1 LYVALAIR
9 CHQVK
14 KATEIY
20 NLSTYK
26 SASAFSKVY
35 EMMPDFWEQPHRRI
49 EDYADG
55 KRDGKARY
63 LIAEKVSLQGVG
75 FIELDY
81 SNLEM
86 PEVDIAVLEEYQGK
100 GYAFEAS
107 KILFVNVF
115 ENESVKCIV
124 WNAFRSNKAS
134 CRIAEKLGGKVV
146 LHPAS
151 SQTITGYSLANL
163 IRASCVLNCQLIF
176 AHSALRLTVH
186 IRTCCLKLSKSG
198 HGFPNAWRLMMPIS
212 ISAMSSQLPCF
223 GV

>member
-1 LYVALAIR
+1 MYVALAIR

-146 LHPAS
+146 EGKNLVVEAMRAAGLKVNPAEYAEAPA
-151 SQTITGYSLANL
+151 TVTYE
-163 IRASCVLNCQLIF
+163 IRKMIFINRFCNRNC
-176 AHSALRLTVH
+176 
-186 IRTCCLKLSKSG
+186 
-198 HGFPNAWRLMMPIS
+198 M
-212 ISAMSSQLPCF
+212 
-223 GV
+223 

>member
-1 LYVALAIR
+1 MSDKRNDFIADNEFALYGEKIIVSLLNQSNVE
-9 CHQVK
+9 C
-14 KATEIY
+14 Y
-20 NLSTYK
+20 LSTYK
-26 SASAFSKVY
+26 RASAFSKVY

-115 ENESVKCIV
+115 ENESVECIV

-146 LHPAS
+146 EGRNLVMEAMQAAGLEVNPAEYEKAPATMTYEIS
-151 SQTITGYSLANL
+151 EMMFMNRFGNS
-163 IRASCVLNCQLIF
+163 NC
-176 AHSALRLTVH
+176 
-186 IRTCCLKLSKSG
+186 
-198 HGFPNAWRLMMPIS
+198 M
-212 ISAMSSQLPCF
+212 
-223 GV
+223 